1 MTDQTR
7 SELEATAALLEAAP
21 DGFDQGRICM
31 PPIIGGPRGCVAS
44 YLTVASERAR
54 ALLDS
59 EPDPEG
65 TSGSVVL
72 SATAA
77 LGLDHTPALFVGL
90 WPEDWFASIGAPAP
104 EDEIARRP
112 TAAEAAAVL
121 RTVAEGG
128 LEEALEPEWRLD
140 GML

>member
-1 MTDQTR
+1 MTDQRR
-7 SELEATAALLEAAP
+7 SELEATAALLESAP
-21 DGFDQGRICM
+21 EGFDQGRIYM
-31 PPIIGGPRGCVAS
+31 PPISGGPRGCVAS
-44 YLTVASERAR
+44 YLTAASERAR

-77 LGLDHTPALFVGL
+77 LGLDHAPALFVGL
-90 WPEDWFASIGAPAP
+90 WPEDWFASIGAPPP
-104 EDEIARRP
+104 EDEIGRRP

-121 RTVAEGG
+121 RTIAKGD
-128 LEEALEPEWRLD
+128 LEDALEPEWRLD